1 MTMHLLIKTDN
12 IILGEQYTNHS
23 HYHEGDSGLDLFCP
37 TDILVKAG
45 ETVKIDLQI
54 QCEASKDILDKG
66 IFNEHFDW
74 ESPQFS
80 HYTKIPSSYYLY
92 PRSSIVKTPLRLA
105 NSVGIID
112 AGYRGN
118 IMAFVDNIKTEDYI
132 VEQGTR
138 LFQICSSDLS
148 PLTFELVNSLSE
160 TSRGIGGFGST
171 DNSTNNVLRNTAV
184 DYEQEPEP
192 EPEPE
197 SS

>member
-1 MTMHLLIKTDN
+1 MHLLIKTDN
-12 IILGEQYTNHS
+12 ITLGEQYVNHS

-54 QCEASKDILDKG
+54 QCEALKDNQK
-66 IFNEHFDW
+66 NV
-74 ESPQFS
+74 
-80 HYTKIPSSYYLY
+80 SYYLY

-132 VEQGTR
+132 VESGTR

-148 PLTFELVNSLSE
+148 PLTFELVNQLSD
-160 TSRGIGGFGST
+160 TSRGQGGFGST
-171 DNSTNNVLRNTAV
+171 DNLTNNVLRNTAV

-192 EPEPE
+192 E

>member
-1 MTMHLLIKTDN
+1 MHLLIKTDN
-12 IILGEQYTNHS
+12 ITLGEQYVNHT

-54 QCEASKDILDKG
+54 QCEALKDYIS
-66 IFNEHFDW
+66 NV
-74 ESPQFS
+74 
-80 HYTKIPSSYYLY
+80 SYYLY

-132 VEQGTR
+132 VESGTR

-148 PLTFELVNSLSE
+148 PLTFELVNQLSD
-160 TSRGIGGFGST
+160 TSRGQGGFGST
-171 DNSTNNVLRNTAV
+171 DNSTNGSANNVLRNTAV

-192 EPEPE
+192 EPDMQ
-197 SS
+197 